1 MSVRLVIAQGGWRM
15 RRVLSALLVLA
26 GVGIAGAVAAQTQQ
40 IPQIGALLP
49 SVVEVPPGEP
59 LVIDG
64 QWKISSIDKMIRID
78 RGRAYAIDGWV
89 HLFVLKIQPGM
100 VVLRHLKETEEG
112 TFTGEDLPLAGQLT
126 ATLTGDRI
134 LDVKVAGKLG
144 PARYQLVPQQLDE
157 PEAFDALVKRIRKAE
172 SGKTNGE

>member
-1 MSVRLVIAQGGWRM
+1 MSIRSAIGRGGWRM
-15 RRVLSALLVLA
+15 RRALSALLVIASLS
-26 GVGIAGAVAAQTQQ
+26 IAGSAAAQAQK

-64 QWKISSIDKMIRID
+64 QWKISANDKMIRID

-100 VVLRHLKETEEG
+100 VVLRHLKETGEG
-112 TFTGEDLPLAGQLT
+112 TFTGEDLPLAGALK
-126 ATLTGDRI
+126 ATLTGDRL

-144 PARYQLVPQQLDE
+144 PARYQLIPQQLDE

-172 SGKTNGE
+172 SGQTEGK

>member
-1 MSVRLVIAQGGWRM
+1 M

-49 SVVEVPPGEP
+49 SIVEVPAGDP

-64 QWKISSIDKMIRID
+64 LWKISSIDKLIRID

-100 VVLRHLKETEEG
+100 VVLRHLKETGEG
-112 TFTGEDLPLAGQLT
+112 AFTGEDLPLAGALE
-126 ATLTGDRI
+126 AKLTGDRL

-144 PARYQLVPQQLDE
+144 PARYQLIPQQLDE
-157 PEAFDALVKRIRKAE
+157 ADAFDTLVKRIRKAE
-172 SGKTNGE
+172 SGHTEGQ